1 MFNSLNQ
8 RPECISYHPG
18 IPANDLTTKGI
29 KVIEQALQH
38 QEHAYISEHGVGKY
52 VVMTVEHHQY
62 LRECEL
68 DSAVAQSRAD
78 IAAGRYVK
86 ESVADHLARLD
97 AQIQSSGGC
106 QNSFLYVKSDKQIN
120 FGCYSIHLMTH
131 PLFSKPP
138 YAVEHSLKTLGNNL
152 RTARLRRNLSMQEVA
167 EKIGVQ
173 RHAIAS
179 AEQGKPSTGI
189 AVYVAIL
196 WVLGL
201 VDQVQDLANPD
212 LDEHGKIL
220 ARSRERRN
228 ASRPRE
234 LDDDF

>member
-1 MFNSLNQ
+1 
-8 RPECISYHPG
+8 
-18 IPANDLTTKGI
+18 
-29 KVIEQALQH
+29 
-38 QEHAYISEHGVGKY
+38 
-52 VVMTVEHHQY
+52 
-62 LRECEL
+62 
-68 DSAVAQSRAD
+68 
-78 IAAGRYVK
+78 
-86 ESVADHLARLD
+86 
-97 AQIQSSGGC
+97 
-106 QNSFLYVKSDKQIN
+106 
-120 FGCYSIHLMTH
+120 MTH

-152 RTARLRRNLSMQEVA
+152 RTARLRRNLSMHEVA

-189 AVYVAIL
+189 AIYVAML

-201 VDQVQDLANPD
+201 IDQLHDLAHPD

-220 ARSRERRN
+220 ARSRERRH